1 MIITIGREFGSG
13 GREMGKRLADAL
25 GIPCYDKE
33 IINEVAKLH
42 NISPERVDKI
52 TQSDIMTVYPGTI
65 GRTFSSHIYYND
77 SAIKVMSSQ
86 YDVIKRLASEGDA
99 VFVGRNA
106 DVVLKEYNTFNI
118 FVYADS
124 ESKLKRCMARSEG
137 GETEKE
143 ILKAM
148 KKINKDRASNRRLMT
163 DDAWGKKES
172 YHLCIDTSGRQIKAL
187 VPFVAEYIKA
197 WFAAE

>member
-13 GREMGKRLADAL
+13 GRELGKRLADYL

-65 GRTFSSHIYYND
+65 GRTFASQIYFND

-86 YDVIKRLASEGDA
+86 YEIIKRLASEGDA

-106 DVVLKEYNTFNI
+106 DVVLKDFKTFDI
-118 FVYADS
+118 FVYADKA
-124 ESKLKRCMARSEG
+124 SKIKRCLERAQN
-137 GETEKE
+137 GESEKE
-143 ILKAM
+143 IGKAM
-148 KKINKDRASNRRLMT
+148 KQIDKDRASNRRMVT
-163 DDAWGKKES
+163 DEDWGKKES
-172 YHLCIDTSGRQIKAL
+172 YDLCVDTSGKEIKKL
-187 VPFVAEYIKA
+187 VPAIAEYIKA
-197 WFAAE
+197 WYEA

>member
-13 GREMGKRLADAL
+13 GRELGKRLADYL

-65 GRTFSSHIYYND
+65 GRTFASQIYFND

-86 YDVIKRLASEGDA
+86 YEIIKRLASEGDA

-106 DVVLKEYNTFNI
+106 DVVLKDYNTFDI
-118 FVYADS
+118 FVYADK
-124 ESKLKRCMARSEG
+124 ESKLKRCLERAQN
-137 GETEKE
+137 GESEKE
-143 ILKAM
+143 IGKAM
-148 KKINKDRASNRRLMT
+148 KQIDKDRASNRRMVT
-163 DDAWGKKES
+163 DEDWGKKES
-172 YHLCIDTSGRQIKAL
+172 YDLCVDTSGKEIKKL
-187 VPFVAEYIKA
+187 VPAIAEYIKA
-197 WFAAE
+197 WYEA